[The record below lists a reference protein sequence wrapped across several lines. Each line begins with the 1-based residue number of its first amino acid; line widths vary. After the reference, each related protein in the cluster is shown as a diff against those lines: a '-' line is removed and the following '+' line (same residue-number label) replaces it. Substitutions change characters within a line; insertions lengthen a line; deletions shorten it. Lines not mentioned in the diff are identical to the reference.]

1 MLNSTNFYFSSIRN
15 LTAAFGT
22 LFNNIRV
29 VRYNPD
35 GSVATTIKVPLSY
48 AAADKT
54 ITMLQQQDVQRREN
68 YIDVKIILPRMSFE
82 LSSISYDST
91 RKQQTIGKNIYVP
104 PSNLTFNA
112 STSVNIT
119 DNTIT
124 IPSHN
129 LRTGQSVKY
138 SIGSGTIIGS
148 TGIIN
153 DGTYY
158 AIKANNNTIKL
169 ASTKSLAEAGTA
181 LDITSTGSGISS
193 LTTNYSGQY
202 NPVPYNFEFTV
213 NLFVKYIDDGLQIIE
228 QILPYFTP
236 FYTVTLNDIPSIDLK
251 RDVQITLTSVNQS
264 DEYEGTVEDDR
275 IINWTLT
282 FVANSWIYP
291 PISDSKI
298 IKSTVTNFY
307 DLNDLGTSNT
317 EKLSTVTLTLN
328 PSTADRDD
336 NYTIVQTITEY

>member
-1 MLNSTNFYFSSIRN
+1 MLNSSNFYFSTIRN
-15 LTAAFGT
+15 LTAAFGS

-29 VRYNPD
+29 VRYNQD
-35 GSVATTIKVPLSY
+35 GSVATTIKVPLGY
-48 AAADKT
+48 ASADKT

-68 YIDVKIILPRMSFE
+68 FVDVKIILPRLSFE
-82 LSSISYDST
+82 LTSISYDST
-91 RKQQTIGKNIYVP
+91 RKQQTIGKNVYVP

-112 STSVNIT
+112 ATAVNVT
-119 DNTIT
+119 DNTIA

-129 LRTGQSVKY
+129 LRTGQSIKY
-138 SIGSGTIIGS
+138 SMGSGTVIGS
-148 TGIIN
+148 TGISN
-153 DGTYY
+153 NGTYY
-158 AIKANNNTIKL
+158 AIKVNNNTIKL

-181 LDITSTGSGISS
+181 LDITSVGSGTASLSS
-193 LTTNYSGQY
+193 SYSGQY

-236 FYTVTLNDIPSIDLK
+236 FYTITMNDIPSLDMK
-251 RDVQITLTSVNQS
+251 RDVQITLTSVSQS
-264 DEYEGTVEDDR
+264 DEYEGAVEDDR
-275 IINWTLT
+275 IITWTMT

-298 IKSTVTNFY
+298 IKTAVTNFY
-307 DLNDLGTSNT
+307 ELDTT
-317 EKLSTVTLTLN
+317 QKLVTTTVSVN

-336 NYTIVQTITEY
+336 NYTIDTTITEY

>member
-1 MLNSTNFYFSSIRN
+1 MLNSSNFYFSTIRN
-15 LTAAFGT
+15 LTAAFGS

-29 VRYNPD
+29 VRYNQD
-35 GSVATTIKVPLSY
+35 GSVATTIKVPLGY
-48 AAADKT
+48 ASADKT

-68 YIDVKIILPRMSFE
+68 FVDVKIILPRLSFE
-82 LSSISYDST
+82 LTSISYDSS

-112 STSVNIT
+112 ATAVNVA
-119 DNTIT
+119 DNTIA

-129 LRTGQSVKY
+129 LRTGQSVNY
-138 SIGSGTIIGS
+138 SMGSGTVIGS
-148 TGIIN
+148 TGISN
-153 DGTYY
+153 NGTYY
-158 AIKANNNTIKL
+158 AIKVNNNTIKL

-181 LDITSTGSGISS
+181 LDITSVGSGTASLSS
-193 LTTNYSGQY
+193 SYSGQY

-236 FYTVTLNDIPSIDLK
+236 FYTITMNDIPSLDMK
-251 RDVQITLTSVNQS
+251 RDVQVTLTSVSQS
-264 DEYEGTVEDDR
+264 DEYEGAVEDDR
-275 IINWTLT
+275 IITWTLT

-298 IKSTVTNFY
+298 IKTAVTNFY
-307 DLNDLGTSNT
+307 ELDTT
-317 EKLSTVTLTLN
+317 QKLVTTTVSVN

-336 NYTIVQTITEY
+336 VYTIDTTITEY